1 MSPKMP
7 KLDIVC
13 DLGII
18 INMDNSWMSWTLD
31 IKIILVTLV
40 ESDFS
45 WTQDQFHWKFFL
57 VLFPYIYRIS
67 KSDAVCV
74 VYINL
79 KLKWSLTLSWTR
91 SQTL

>member
-45 WTQDQFHWKFFL
+45 WTQDQFH
-57 VLFPYIYRIS
+57 
-67 KSDAVCV
+67 
-74 VYINL
+74 
-79 KLKWSLTLSWTR
+79 
-91 SQTL
+91 